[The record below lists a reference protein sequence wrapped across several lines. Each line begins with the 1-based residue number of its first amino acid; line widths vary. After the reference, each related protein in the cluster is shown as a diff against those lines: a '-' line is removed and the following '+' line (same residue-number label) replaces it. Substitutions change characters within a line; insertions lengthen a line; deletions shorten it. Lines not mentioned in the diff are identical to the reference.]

1 MKIEGEAIYV
11 DSTGKRHSVEGVG
24 SLPDDILFESL
35 NVSGSCSFANISCD
49 KVKIEGECAG
59 KSIKAKKISAS
70 GSVEIDSI
78 KIEGDLEVSGSVE
91 SAFISAKE
99 ILLESR
105 GSSIGEIKCDTI
117 KIFENKSINSSIL
130 SKIFGHSSLTNINS
144 RVRIKKIDAITV
156 DLQNCSVGEITC
168 RDAFIGEN
176 CAIEKLIVADKC
188 DVATSS
194 TVGEIIRANQ

>member
-35 NVSGSCSFANISCD
+35 NVSGSCSF
-49 KVKIEGECAG
+49 ECAG

-188 DVATSS
+188 DVATS
-194 TVGEIIRANQ
+194 